1 MRTYEELTERWNEL
15 LECLRDHEKPD
26 LETIQKL
33 IFETYHFAKNEIK
46 GDSIPRNRLKL
57 YKCIGQ
63 FCESLEENYPEG
75 MIVSVSETCSAFAEG
90 LCYVIENGFDDS
102 YVENPLPVLMNMH
115 IPAGC
120 EKPWADMATYES
132 YIAEFQDNVEW
143 LAEMYDE
150 EFDEDE

>member
-1 MRTYEELTERWNEL
+1 MRTYEELTKDWNEL

-26 LETIQKL
+26 LETIQRL
-33 IFETYHFAKNEIK
+33 IFETYHFAKKEIK
-46 GDSIPRNRLKL
+46 GNSIPRNRLKL

-75 MIVSVSETCSAFAEG
+75 MKASVSETCRAFAKS
-90 LCYVIENGFDDS
+90 LCHVIENGFDRG
-102 YVENPLPVLMNMH
+102 YVEEPLYILMDMH

-120 EKPWADMATYES
+120 EPPRADMATYES

-143 LAEMYDE
+143 LREMYGEDE
-150 EFDEDE
+150 E